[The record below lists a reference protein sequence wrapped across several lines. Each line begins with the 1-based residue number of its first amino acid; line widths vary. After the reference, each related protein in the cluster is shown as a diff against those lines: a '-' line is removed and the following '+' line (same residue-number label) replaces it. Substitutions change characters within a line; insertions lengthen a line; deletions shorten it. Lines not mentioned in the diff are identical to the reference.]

1 MSFQLFLLV
10 GHLTNWTG
18 HNLLTDSTL
27 KKNITHDMLARCF
40 VIVSD
45 HNSKLAGHF
54 QNLVDWLL
62 FPALYIWCWYMKV
75 MCLNCGVKWS
85 ILTVNIMIFFYS
97 SKIEVSGSKLLFK
110 DTTLDEAGIYQCS
123 AENKHGMIVSSTY
136 VKVLGECVSLEL
148 VKMFGIFA
156 SQVLKCQNE
165 FVMVCQVGL

>member
-1 MSFQLFLLV
+1 
-10 GHLTNWTG
+10 
-18 HNLLTDSTL
+18 
-27 KKNITHDMLARCF
+27 
-40 VIVSD
+40 
-45 HNSKLAGHF
+45 
-54 QNLVDWLL
+54 
-62 FPALYIWCWYMKV
+62 MKA
-75 MCLNCGVKWS
+75 MCLNFGVNS

-148 VKMFGIFA
+148 VKMFGIFV

-165 FVMVCQVGL
+165 FMMVCEVRL